1 MTTKSIKKETL
12 SRFDTRLPKAQKQ
25 FFEKAASLGGFRNLT
40 DFILSAAQEK
50 AKEIVAENEQ
60 ITLSRRDA
68 EIFYQAVTRQLSQS
82 SVLMEAAEEYKK
94 EVSK

>member
-50 AKEIVAENEQ
+50 AKEIVTENEQ

-68 EIFYQAVTRQLSQS
+68 EIFYQAVTRQHSQS
-82 SVLMEAAEEYKK
+82 SVLMETAEEYKK